1 MTDRALTE
9 KQVDELADLNELVI
23 NGLGRADVCVL
34 IASHRLVQKQVA
46 GLEQQVEVQ
55 RLNLR
60 WFDRQLQEAER
71 DD

>member
-34 IASHRLVQKQVA
+34 IESQRLVQKQVA
-46 GLEQQVEVQ
+46 GLEQ
-55 RLNLR
+55 
-60 WFDRQLQEAER
+60 
-71 DD
+71 

>member
-34 IASHRLVQKQVA
+34 IASHRVLQQQVA
-46 GLEQQVEVQ
+46 GLEDMLAGAQQAIKSHEGSP
-55 RLNLR
+55 L
-60 WFDRQLQEAER
+60 